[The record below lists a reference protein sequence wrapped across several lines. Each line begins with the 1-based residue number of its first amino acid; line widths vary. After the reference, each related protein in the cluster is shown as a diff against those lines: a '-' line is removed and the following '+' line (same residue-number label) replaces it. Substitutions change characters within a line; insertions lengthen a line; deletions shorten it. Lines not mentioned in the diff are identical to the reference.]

1 MVHLP
6 VYSIFPLF
14 LFPLF
19 LTENSILTLSTVTGM
34 ESVNSLLAVVA
45 GLCDSFDCSER
56 CGEAGSGAEECWG
69 ALPLE
74 RCLSFHQA
82 LLAIGTGH
90 VQRRGADD
98 GQCFS
103 SWGHR
108 EDRADP

>member
-1 MVHLP
+1 M
-6 VYSIFPLF
+6 FF
-14 LFPLF
+14 
-19 LTENSILTLSTVTGM
+19 
-34 ESVNSLLAVVA
+34 VNSLLAVVA
-45 GLCDSFDCSER
+45 GFCDSLDCSER